1 MSKNIAI
8 ISLGCSKNLVD
19 SELIIGSLNEE
30 GYSVVNELDNANIII
45 INTCG
50 FIDAAKEESIDTI
63 LEMAEYKKHGEC
75 NMLIVAGCLSERYK
89 KMLIDEIPEI
99 DALVGTGNIKDI
111 SYIIKNYNDK
121 KIIKVGNIDNNYLEE
136 NPRIPLEP
144 SVTSYIKI
152 SEGCDNY
159 CTYCIIPKLRGKY
172 KSRKMDS
179 IIKEANELVKRGTR
193 EIILIAQDTTKYGI
207 DLYDKYKLPELLDEL
222 NKIEK
227 LKWIRILYMYPETFS
242 NELIN
247 SINNNDKV
255 LKYVDI
261 PIQHISNNIL
271 KRMNRNTDKDSIKQL
286 INNLRTKIPNIIIR
300 TTLMVGFPGET
311 KDDFNELYDF
321 VKNIKFDRLGVFTY
335 SDQEGTAANN
345 FKDQI
350 DESVKLERKNI
361 LMELQQQISQELL
374 HEKINKN
381 YEVLIEESLED
392 ENLLIGRTYMDAPE
406 IDGYVYI
413 NSDLQRNINI
423 GEFVKVN
430 IKDSFEYDLKGEIL
444 DEFSK

>member
-30 GYSVVNELDNANIII
+30 GYSIVNELENANIII
-45 INTCG
+45 VNTCG

-63 LEMAEYKKHGEC
+63 LEMAEYKKHGKC

-172 KSRKMDS
+172 KSRRMES
-179 IIKEANELVKRGTR
+179 IVKEANELVKRGTR

-207 DLYDKYKLPELLDEL
+207 DLYDKYKLPELLDQL
-222 NKIEK
+222 NKIEN

-242 NELIN
+242 KELIN
-247 SINNNDKV
+247 SINNNEKV

-271 KRMNRNTDKDSIKQL
+271 KRMNRNTDKESIKQL
-286 INNLRTKIPNIIIR
+286 INNLRKKIPNIIIR

-321 VKNIKFDRLGVFTY
+321 VKEIKIDRLGVFTY

-374 HEKINKN
+374 YEKINKN
-381 YEVLIEESLED
+381 YEVLIEESLEE
-392 ENLLIGRTYMDAPE
+392 ENILIGRTYMDAPE
-406 IDGYVYI
+406 IDGCVYI
-413 NSDLQRNINI
+413 NSDLQKNIDI

-430 IKDSFEYDLKGEIL
+430 IKESFEYDLKGEIL
-444 DEFSK
+444 DELSQ